1 MTNIVYCRILAS
13 KHYVHITLM
22 TILRKHKR
30 GLILFLALAIYLITA
45 LWLQSSYGMPYYVP
59 YIYLPLQNIRSHVL
73 QYLPFSLGDLIYIGL
88 LIWLLISLFR
98 FVRNII
104 LSHRLGK
111 HIVGNQLLR
120 FAATLVFLYASFIIL
135 WGANYKREP
144 LIPESQSTLDT
155 ATLIALNDTLV
166 AEINRLPNTD
176 NPLNLAQINQR
187 INIDYQN
194 MFGPKVPLLNVKP
207 TLFGSSLHYF
217 GIQGYYNPLTG
228 EGQFAT
234 SLPPFMWGFV
244 VAHEMAH
251 QAGIASEGDA
261 NFIAYMICVQD
272 SMPGMQYSGYL
283 NLFLYANRELFEI
296 DSTMGKAK
304 YEALNA
310 TVRED
315 IEALKKLRKQYKSS
329 FRGLSIDVY
338 HWYLQ
343 NRGLKQG
350 IGSYRLISKKVY
362 EWELDGKPKI
372 SLYP

>member
-1 MTNIVYCRILAS
+1 MLQQ
-13 KHYVHITLM
+13 
-22 TILRKHKR
+22 KHKR
-30 GLILFLALAIYLITA
+30 GLILFLALTIYLIAA
-45 LWLQSSYGMPYYVP
+45 LWLQSSSGMMYYIP
-59 YIYLPLQNIRSHVL
+59 YIYLPLQNIRSHIL
-73 QYLPFSLGDLIYIGL
+73 QYLPFSLGDIIYISL
-88 LIWLLISLFR
+88 FIWLLISLVR

-104 LSHRLGK
+104 LSRRLGK

-144 LIPESQSTLDT
+144 LVPESGNSLDT
-155 ATLIALNDTLV
+155 ATLAALNDTLV
-166 AEINRLPNTD
+166 AEINRLPARDDMPDLTQ
-176 NPLNLAQINQR
+176 LNRR
-187 INIDYQN
+187 INMDYRQL
-194 MFGPKVPLLNVKP
+194 FGPKVPLLHVKP

-272 SMPGMQYSGYL
+272 TMPAMQYSGYL
-283 NLFLYANRELFEI
+283 NLFLYANRELYDI
-296 DSTMGKAK
+296 DSNLSKAK

-310 TVRED
+310 TVRAD
-315 IEALKKLRKQYKSS
+315 IETLKKLRKRYKSS
-329 FRGLSIDVY
+329 FRGLSIDLY

-350 IGSYRLISKKVY
+350 IGSYRLISRKVY
-362 EWELDGKPKI
+362 EWELEGEPRI
-372 SLYP
+372 NLYP

>member
-1 MTNIVYCRILAS
+1 MI
-13 KHYVHITLM
+13 K
-22 TILRKHKR
+22 LRKHKR
-30 GLILFLALAIYLITA
+30 GLILFLALAAYLVAA

-59 YIYLPLQNIRSHVL
+59 GVYLPLQNIRSHIL
-73 QYLPFSLGDLIYIGL
+73 QYLPFSLGDLIYVGL
-88 LIWLLISLFR
+88 FIWLLISLFR

-104 LSHRLGK
+104 RSRRIGK

-144 LIPESQSTLDT
+144 LIPESSTTLDT

-166 AEINRLPNTD
+166 AEINRLPDRT
-176 NPLNLAQINQR
+176 NPLSLTQINKR
-187 INIDYQN
+187 INIDYRN
-194 MFGPKVPLLNVKP
+194 MFGPKVPLLLVKP
-207 TLFGSSLHYF
+207 TLFGGSLHYF

-228 EGQFAT
+228 EGQFTT
-234 SLPPFMWGFV
+234 SLPHFMWGFV

-296 DSTMGKAK
+296 DSTLSKTK

-310 TVRED
+310 PVRDD
-315 IEALKKLRKQYKSS
+315 IEALKKLRKRYKSS
-329 FRGLSIDVY
+329 FRGLSTDLY

-362 EWELDGKPKI
+362 EWEQEGKPKVQ
-372 SLYP
+372 LYP

>member
-1 MTNIVYCRILAS
+1 
-13 KHYVHITLM
+13 M

-59 YIYLPLQNIRSHVL
+59 YIYLPLQNIRSHIL
-73 QYLPFSLGDLIYIGL
+73 QYLPFSLGDLIYVGL
-88 LIWLLISLFR
+88 FIWLLISLFR

-104 LSHRLGK
+104 RSHRLGT

-144 LIPESQSTLDT
+144 LIPESSSTLDT

-166 AEINRLPNTD
+166 AEINRLPNRD
-176 NPLNLAQINQR
+176 NPLNLAQINKR
-187 INIDYQN
+187 INIDYQH

-304 YEALNA
+304 YEALDIA
-310 TVRED
+310 VRED
-315 IEALKKLRKQYKSS
+315 IETLKKLRKQYKSN

-362 EWELDGKPKI
+362 EWERDGKPKV

>member
-1 MTNIVYCRILAS
+1 MTLQ
-13 KHYVHITLM
+13 
-22 TILRKHKR
+22 RKHKR
-30 GLILFLALAIYLITA
+30 GLILFLALAVYLIAA

-59 YIYLPLQNIRSHVL
+59 YVYLPLQNIRSHVL
-73 QYLPFSLGDLIYIGL
+73 QYLPFSLGDIIYIGL
-88 LIWLLISLFR
+88 FIWLLTSLVR
-98 FVRNII
+98 FVRNVIR
-104 LSHRLGK
+104 SRRLGR

-120 FAATLVFLYASFIIL
+120 FAATLIFLYASFILL

-144 LIPESQSTLDT
+144 LVPESSSTLDT
-155 ATLIALNDTLV
+155 ATLAALNDTLV
-166 AEINRLPNTD
+166 AELNRLP
-176 NPLNLAQINQR
+176 PAQHTFTLSQLNQR
-187 INIDYQN
+187 INTDYRAL
-194 MFGPKVPLLNVKP
+194 FGPKVPLLHVKP
-207 TLFGSSLHYF
+207 TVFGSSLHYF

-272 SMPGMQYSGYL
+272 SLPEMQYSGYL

-296 DSTMGKAK
+296 DSTLSKAK
-304 YEALNA
+304 YEALA
-310 TVRED
+310 APVRTD
-315 IEALKKLRKQYKSS
+315 IEQLKALRKRYKSN
-329 FRGLSIDVY
+329 FRGLSIDLY

-362 EWELDGKPKI
+362 EWEQEGKPKVR
-372 SLYP
+372 LYP